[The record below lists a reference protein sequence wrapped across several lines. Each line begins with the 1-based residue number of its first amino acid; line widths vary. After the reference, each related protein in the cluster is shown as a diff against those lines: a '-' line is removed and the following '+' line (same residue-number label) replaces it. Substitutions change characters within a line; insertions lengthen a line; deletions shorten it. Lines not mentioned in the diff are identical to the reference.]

1 MNQIYH
7 TKVINNPLESWYA
20 KIAQK
25 PCFLRLR
32 ALEPR
37 AGATSR
43 KVLGPGKMFPLPSS
57 TTNGHPIFRGP
68 VRRASAS
75 VTRFFVMLHSSPS
88 PRGRRAIIARN
99 LSPVGVRLS
108 GGNRAFLDV
117 TQTKPCPSR
126 DDDRGKNTQKTLPT
140 FWPASRAI
148 WPR

>member
-88 PRGRRAIIARN
+88 PRGRRAIMARN

-108 GGNRAFLDV
+108 GAIRPSSDV
-117 TQTKPCPSR
+117 IQKVRRPPGGEEL
-126 DDDRGKNTQKTLPT
+126 GKNTRR
-140 FWPASRAI
+140 ASPI
-148 WPR
+148 Y